1 MAGDSSSRPISLTR
15 KMHQKPLKRANSSMQ
30 LPKDSVVISIKK
42 LIKEVDL
49 VPSKRCIYKVPTSM
63 RNVNKEAYTPKVVS
77 IGPLHRGGE
86 GLKAMEQQKLRY
98 LDSFLTWA
106 CLEMEEIVKR
116 LRKREKAVRNCYSE
130 KVKLS
135 SDKFIEMMLLDGCFI
150 LELLLRISD
159 ENYIGGE
166 DLVFSRPHIYDEL
179 WLDLI
184 LLENQLPLF
193 VLLDIYNLIPCRRP
207 ERLPS
212 VGDLISRFVFNI
224 MDIDLPDGPLQDH
237 VMDMHLPNSNSFC
250 NALHLVDC
258 LRMCYLANT
267 PSSGPKGAKMRSFSP
282 SATRLHEA
290 GVKFKKVESKFLLD
304 LKFDKKLGV
313 LKIPI
318 LHIQDSTEVI
328 LRNQI
333 AFEQCHHSVRPIIEY
348 IVLIDSIIDT
358 PADVNLL
365 MEKGVIQSIV
375 DSGESICQL
384 FNNLGKQVIL
394 GEEPLFFHL
403 CADLRGHCATHWNR
417 WKAILKSQY
426 FHTPWAVISFSAGI
440 ILLILTVIQTV
451 CSIID

>member
-1 MAGDSSSRPISLTR
+1 MKT
-15 KMHQKPLKRANSSMQ
+15 ANSSMQ
-30 LPKDSVVISIKK
+30 LPKDSVVISIDKM
-42 LIKEVDL
+42 LEGL
-49 VPSKRCIYKVPTSM
+49 VPLSSKRCIYKVPTSM

-86 GLKAMEQQKLRY
+86 GLKAMEQEKLRY
-98 LDSFLTWA
+98 LQSFLNRA
-106 CLEMEEIVKR
+106 YLEMEDIVKS
-116 LRKREKAVRNCYSE
+116 LRKREEEVRNCYSE
-130 KVKLS
+130 KVELR
-135 SDKFIEMMLLDGCFI
+135 SDEFVKMILLDGCFI
-150 LELLLRISD
+150 LELLLRRYD
-159 ENYIGGE
+159 ENSVKDD
-166 DLVFSRPHIYDEL
+166 DLVFSRPHIFEDI

-193 VLLDIYNLIPCRRP
+193 VLSDIYDLIPCSRHK
-207 ERLPS
+207 RLPS
-212 VGDLISRFVFNI
+212 VHDLVYKFVSS
-224 MDIDLPDGPLQDH
+224 G
-237 VMDMHLPNSNSFC
+237 MDMDRPDSNSSPSP
-250 NALHLVDC
+250 LHLVDC

-267 PSSGPKGAKMRSFSP
+267 PSSRLKGKTMTSFSP
-282 SATRLHEA
+282 SATRLQEA
-290 GVKFKKVESKFLLD
+290 GVKFEKVESKFLLD

-394 GEEPLFFHL
+394 GDEPLFFHL
-403 CADLRGHCATHWNR
+403 CADLRGHCATRWNR

-451 CSIID
+451 CSILDQ